1 MIEMNDRMS
10 LGDSRHIVTSIRRLV
25 QFLRVARRAAERETG
40 LTAAQIIVLEEVAKT
55 PGMSLGKLAE
65 HTCTDQSSACVV
77 VARLVRDGFVRQD
90 RSPRD
95 ARRVML
101 TLTKAGEEVISTI
114 GQERSSDDI
123 ADVLSRFDES
133 ERAVFAD
140 MLDRV
145 VGELSRQRAASAP
158 PPPVRRRRNLML
170 AQRA

>member
-1 MIEMNDRMS
+1 MMEALDRMS
-10 LGDSRHIVTSIRRLV
+10 TSDSRRIVTSIRRLV
-25 QFLRVARRAAERETG
+25 QFLRVAKRAAERETG
-40 LTAAQIIVLEEVAKT
+40 LTAAQIVVMEELMKK

-65 HTCTDQSSACVV
+65 QTCTDQSSACVV

-101 TLTKAGEEVISTI
+101 TLTKAGEDLINAI
-114 GQERSSDDI
+114 GQEGPSDEI
-123 ADVLSRFDES
+123 SEVLERFESS
-133 ERAVFAD
+133 ERALFAE

-145 VGELSRQRAASAP
+145 IGELSRQRAAAAP
-158 PPPVRRRRNLML
+158 PPPVRRRRSVLM